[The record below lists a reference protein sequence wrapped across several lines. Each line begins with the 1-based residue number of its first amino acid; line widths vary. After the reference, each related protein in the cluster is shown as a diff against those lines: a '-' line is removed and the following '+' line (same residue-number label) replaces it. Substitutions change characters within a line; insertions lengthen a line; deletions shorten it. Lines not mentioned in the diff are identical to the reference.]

1 MTKRHK
7 KNLVGHVVKKIRLSN
22 KAPIT
27 QEQLAIRLQLLD
39 WFIDRFGVSK
49 IERGEREIT
58 DIELLKLSKALDVS
72 IQDFFKAE

>member
-1 MTKRHK
+1 MTRKQ
-7 KNLVGHVVKKIRLSN
+7 KNLVGQVVKKIRLS
-22 KAPIT
+22 KKVSMT

-39 WFIDRFGVSK
+39 WFIDRFGISK

-72 IQDFFKAE
+72 IQDLFHTD